1 MARESGSPGVG
12 PPRQATPVV
21 LVGTQALGQDAQMI
35 QLYAES
41 FAPWCEKARWALD
54 HHRVAYRYTEHVP
67 MVGELR
73 LRLAARKLRG
83 VVTVPLLVTG
93 SGVLMDSVAIARA
106 AEGLGGPPEKGPQTL
121 FPEGEAQALAQW
133 NLWSEIVM
141 TSGRALLLGRM
152 LRHPEAREQLPP
164 FVPKGFRPML
174 QPWPRRAPAS
184 WSEKIR
190 HPARGGCA
198 PRLPDPV
205 CASSGAGGACG
216 WAPALAPGREVLLRR
231 HHGGHLP
238 AVPPPG
244 GGWVHAARHRH
255 ARGLDAPGA
264 RR

>member
-1 MARESGSPGVG
+1 MPDSVLTPAPERATTRRPFSSSMAFWIVTMARESGSPGVG

-174 QPWPRRAPAS
+174 QPLAAQGTRFLVRKNTASSPRRM
-184 WSEKIR
+184 R
-190 HPARGGCA
+190 T
-198 PRLPDPV
+198 
-205 CASSGAGGACG
+205 
-216 WAPALAPGREVLLRR
+216 
-231 HHGGHLP
+231 
-238 AVPPPG
+238 
-244 GGWVHAARHRH
+244 
-255 ARGLDAPGA
+255 
-264 RR
+264 